1 MISPTLYKELNRKSM
16 PERYKVLDRDG
27 KEVSVFIPMKTM
39 SSVCAF
45 EARVHKNFYDNTYP
59 PYKVVDTKTNEIV
72 RVIEEN

>member
-16 PERYKVLDRDG
+16 PERYKAFDRDG
-27 KEVSVFIPMKTM
+27 KAVPAFIPMKTM
-39 SSVCAF
+39 SSVYAF
-45 EARVHKNFYDNTYP
+45 EARVRKNFYNDSYP